1 MINNIVVKF
10 FIAFLLSSYFLIAEA
25 KTYTHADIVF
35 PVKKFSEFGVD
46 PNQIVNLI
54 GEGQLVLNSHP
65 ESFTTWDAQNNVL
78 KEYKN
83 KRVGYAFSVIRA
95 PADEIRDMVWD
106 MGSQG
111 EYSPLL
117 RKSKN
122 LETKNNIRFA
132 KFKQIIKTPVMT
144 LASTFVWQLE
154 RLDNGDIATYLIDK
168 GDVGSIFQYWQF
180 FKLNEKETLVV
191 LTGWQDIDTA
201 TFSYKL
207 MVDSEPALGKVF
219 PLLTLYERLVQFKL
233 EAEKRLGTTL
243 DKSDKSYDIR
253 TINSFLSEKEHADL
267 NELKKL
273 NDLGSLLF
281 FQEARTLRKS
291 EDYDSVD
298 IVQVSALQYIPY
310 PKEQVKPYIDSLEGL
325 PEFNELTQF
334 YKTKKELKE
343 NFDHLGIQVKFGLIK
358 IPVHIYVNMEGY
370 GEDRYVFSTVPHA
383 YMYPLF
389 GHIEHLDMDD
399 GKGTFVEVTIGGV
412 MGPKASFLFKLSR
425 YLPFSNVLISA
436 TYTMLTAEGAK
447 PWLDKKMKE
456 VSDKP

>member
-1 MINNIVVKF
+1 
-10 FIAFLLSSYFLIAEA
+10 
-25 KTYTHADIVF
+25 
-35 PVKKFSEFGVD
+35 
-46 PNQIVNLI
+46 
-54 GEGQLVLNSHP
+54 VLFR
-65 ESFTTWDAQNNVL
+65 SFTTWDAQNNVL

-111 EYSPLL
+111 EFSPLL
-117 RKSKN
+117 SKSEN

-132 KFKQIIKTPVMT
+132 QFKQIIKTPIMT

-233 EAEKRLGTTL
+233 EAEKRLCTTL

-253 TINSFLSEKEHADL
+253 TINSFLSEKEHSDL

-334 YKTKKELKE
+334 YKTKKELKD
-343 NFDHLGIQVKFGLIK
+343 NFYHFGIQVKYGIIK
-358 IPVHIYVNMEGY
+358 ITVNRYINME
-370 GEDRYVFSTVPHA
+370 
-383 YMYPLF
+383 
-389 GHIEHLDMDD
+389 
-399 GKGTFVEVTIGGV
+399 
-412 MGPKASFLFKLSR
+412 
-425 YLPFSNVLISA
+425 
-436 TYTMLTAEGAK
+436 
-447 PWLDKKMKE
+447 
-456 VSDKP
+456 